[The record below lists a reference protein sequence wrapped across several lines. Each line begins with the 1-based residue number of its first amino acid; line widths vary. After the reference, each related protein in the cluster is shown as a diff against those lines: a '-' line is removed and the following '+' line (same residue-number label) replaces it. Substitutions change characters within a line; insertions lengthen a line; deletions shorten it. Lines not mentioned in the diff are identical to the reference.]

1 MSSDQA
7 TAEGSARPGRGRP
20 ALQPEGFYAPEPAVS
35 TVSEALVVAFQGED
49 RSSTYSFGQLPC
61 PGLHADLAAAFTVR
75 IGPTGDRR
83 TKASADTAWAAL
95 VRFLRFLGELRRPPR
110 SPAELRRS
118 HLQRFRLRRLET
130 VSEQGALGDVME
142 IHRLLR
148 EVKPQ
153 SRLRGDV
160 VEAIHQ
166 RVRRVKPTQTEGR
179 PGYSDREFA
188 AIMTAARSDV
198 VAIRD
203 RIRASER
210 LLASFE
216 ADPAELASEARV
228 VAEELADMA
237 RTGRVPARRRRT
249 RTGRT
254 CLDHRARVA
263 FASQLFLTS
272 ADLAPLVILMV
283 ALSGRNGRRSR
294 SFPSSIGC
302 SRAGRWRSAWSSAAA
317 ARR

>member
-20 ALQPEGFYAPEPAVS
+20 ALQPEGFYAPEPAVR

-95 VRFLRFLGELRRPPR
+95 VRFLKFLDELRRPPR
-110 SPAELRRS
+110 SLAELRKS

-148 EVKPQ
+148 EVEPQ

-160 VEAIHQ
+160 VEVIHQ
-166 RVRRVKPTQTEGR
+166 RVRRVNPHR
-179 PGYSDREFA
+179 P
-188 AIMTAARSDV
+188 
-198 VAIRD
+198 
-203 RIRASER
+203 RA
-210 LLASFE
+210 
-216 ADPAELASEARV
+216 
-228 VAEELADMA
+228 
-237 RTGRVPARRRRT
+237 VPAT
-249 RTGRT
+249 RIG
-254 CLDHRARVA
+254 
-263 FASQLFLTS
+263 
-272 ADLAPLVILMV
+272 
-283 ALSGRNGRRSR
+283 
-294 SFPSSIGC
+294 SSP
-302 SRAGRWRSAWSSAAA
+302 RL
-317 ARR
+317 